1 MKLSTGNLAGENRCT
16 GFRGEAMTNTKEKM
30 KMSSYTPEKIKEMET
45 LLMEA
50 QLMDPEDGIEEVTG
64 GDYYPIFLI
73 RSEDSIILPMKELLS

>member
-1 MKLSTGNLAGENRCT
+1 
-16 GFRGEAMTNTKEKM
+16 
-30 KMSSYTPEKIKEMET
+30 MSSYTPEKIKEMET

-73 RSEDSIILPMKELLS
+73 RSEETIILPMKELLS